1 MATRSRVALVGVA
14 ATTRPFRRETAMKA
28 LIVSSAVIVCGGVL
42 FGVEPRPTP
51 GAPELAK
58 RAAAIK
64 PAPAELRWQEIPWV
78 TDLAE
83 GQRLAQAERRPI
95 FLWVTGDDPLE
106 RC

>member
-1 MATRSRVALVGVA
+1 MKTLIISTTLMVA
-14 ATTRPFRRETAMKA
+14 
-28 LIVSSAVIVCGGVL
+28 GGVL
-42 FGVEPRPTP
+42 SEAEPRPSEQ
-51 GAPELAK
+51 ALAR
-58 RAAAIK
+58 RAAVIK
-64 PAPAELRWQEIPWV
+64 PAPEELRWQQIPWV

>member
-1 MATRSRVALVGVA
+1 MKTFLISTTLMVA
-14 ATTRPFRRETAMKA
+14 
-28 LIVSSAVIVCGGVL
+28 GGVL
-42 FGVEPRPTP
+42 FEAEPRLTDH
-51 GAPELAK
+51 ELAK

-64 PAPAELRWQEIPWV
+64 PATEELRWQQIPWV

-83 GQRLAQAERRPI
+83 GQRLAQSERRPI